1 MGAEMTATAV
11 KKHPVRGLFWG
22 LFMGVG
28 LALILIGR
36 GVIAFGD
43 TASFVIVVLLGM
55 VISVLWSMFGPA
67 KKPKGP
73 PPSGSA
79 AASAAPAASTG
90 SGVASEQAD
99 DGRDESPAEP
109 ATDPNAFAPPQSQS
123 SAESATDDAA
133 GDEDDDRP
141 DIVEI

>member
-1 MGAEMTATAV
+1 MGANMTATSV
-11 KKHPVRGLFWG
+11 KKHPIRGLFWG

-43 TASFVIVVLLGM
+43 TVSFIVVVLIGM
-55 VISVLWSMFGPA
+55 AISVVWSMFGPA
-67 KKPKGP
+67 KKPKGQA
-73 PPSGSA
+73 PSASAEA
-79 AASAAPAASTG
+79 AASAGASTDPA
-90 SGVASEQAD
+90 VANERAD

-109 ATDPNAFAPPQSQS
+109 TTDPSAFAPPESES
-123 SAESATDDAA
+123 SPESATEEADSD
-133 GDEDDDRP
+133 DDDRP